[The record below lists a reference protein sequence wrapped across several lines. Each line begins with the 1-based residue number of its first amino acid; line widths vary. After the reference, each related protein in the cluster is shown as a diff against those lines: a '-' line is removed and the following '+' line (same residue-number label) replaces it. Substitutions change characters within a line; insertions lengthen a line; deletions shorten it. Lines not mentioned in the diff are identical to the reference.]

1 MVFLEGFCLL
11 MFCLGI
17 FLNLKDSGFY
27 VFMGFLCVC
36 KCMSVSVCL
45 FCECMYLN
53 VCTYFMCFCL
63 ALFSCLCLL
72 PHLVC
77 FLFYFIA
84 TIILV
89 PICFLMR
96 EKGKAWIWV
105 GEEVARIGEEL
116 GGGETVIGI
125 YCVKK
130 KINEKRNNTIAYCP
144 HCDLQ
149 VCGLTASA
157 CSQLCSLWR
166 CVIPEH
172 FLHPLREALSSEQ
185 SLSSR

>member
-1 MVFLEGFCLL
+1 

-45 FCECMYLN
+45 SSVN
-53 VCTYFMCFCL
+53 VCISVSVHISCVFALLFFPVCVFC
-63 ALFSCLCLL
+63 
-72 PHLVC
+72 HILVC
-77 FLFYFIA
+77 FLFYFIV

-105 GEEVARIGEEL
+105 GEQVARTGEEL

-130 KINEKRNNTIAYCP
+130 NQRKEK
-144 HCDLQ
+144 
-149 VCGLTASA
+149 
-157 CSQLCSLWR
+157 
-166 CVIPEH
+166 
-172 FLHPLREALSSEQ
+172 
-185 SLSSR
+185 